1 MSTEPLLNAE
11 TVAVERAALRTLLDW
26 YDEPEQDTWGLDVVH
41 AAQRLRLQ
49 LDHVGLCPNEASAD
63 GRSGSELFDDGDA

>member
-1 MSTEPLLNAE
+1 VSDNADY
-11 TVAVERAALRTLLDW
+11 VRVEQAALRTLLDW

-49 LDHVGLCPNEASAD
+49 LD
-63 GRSGSELFDDGDA
+63 GRES